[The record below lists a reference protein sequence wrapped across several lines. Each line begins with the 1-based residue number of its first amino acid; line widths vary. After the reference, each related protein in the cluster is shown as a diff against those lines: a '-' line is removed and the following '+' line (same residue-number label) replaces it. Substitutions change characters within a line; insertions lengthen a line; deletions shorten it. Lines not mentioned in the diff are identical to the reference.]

1 MTVKPLNDHDEVLFR
16 QIHPKLYENS
26 IPASVLFAPSLKD
39 QSQLSVDRGSLTT
52 PAASHALYTGN
63 GFESAAVYGVSVG
76 EFGVE
81 KLQCYPDPVP
91 KTDKLAANPAH
102 AYADFTAFS
111 PKEGKNI
118 AKRLR
123 NIAVKRGCL
132 HPPA

>member
-1 MTVKPLNDHDEVLFR
+1 MAGQRLAGVLRTFFGGHMVE
-16 QIHPKLYENS
+16 Q
-26 IPASVLFAPSLKD
+26 
-39 QSQLSVDRGSLTT
+39 QG
-52 PAASHALYTGN
+52 
-63 GFESAAVYGVSVG
+63 GFGVPHTIAVG

-102 AYADFTAFS
+102 AYADFRAFS

-118 AKRLR
+118 GKRLR